1 MDFTNA
7 KVLIHVKNLKIDY
20 RSEVGPIHAVD
31 GVSFQIRE
39 RENLGLIGE
48 SGCGKSTIAKGL
60 VQLVPNGSIVD
71 GQVLLR
77 DQDLLQLN
85 PKQMQQLLW
94 NEIAMVPQAA
104 MDSLD
109 PVYRVGDQIVEV
121 IRLHNAISAKDAY
134 DQVAESFRTVGIKP
148 DRMRDYPHHF
158 SGGMKQRAIIAM
170 ALVLNP
176 SLLILDEPTTGLD
189 TIMQA
194 QILDELKMLKEK
206 FKISMLTITH
216 DISVVEEICDAI
228 AIMYAGEIVEYGPKD
243 VVLDKPLHPYNLGLQ
258 NAFPSMDDDKQ
269 SLISIPGAPP
279 LLINPPR
286 GCRFKDRC
294 PFKKNH
300 CDSEPHLEEIEPGHF
315 SACHETAQIGTM
327 RRLAQEVDTWQNTV
341 TS

>member
-1 MDFTNA
+1 MNFSNA
-7 KVLIHVKNLKIDY
+7 KVLLHVKDLKIDY
-20 RSEVGPIHAVD
+20 RSEAGPIHAVD

-60 VQLVPNGSIVD
+60 VQLIPNGSIVA
-71 GQVLLR
+71 GQVQFR

-85 PKQMQQLLW
+85 PKQMKQLLW

-109 PVYRVGDQIVEV
+109 PVYRVGDQIIEV
-121 IRLHNAISAKDAY
+121 IRLHSAMSAKDAY
-134 DQVAESFRTVGIKP
+134 DQVAESFRVVGIKP
-148 DRMRDYPHHF
+148 DRMKDYPHHF

-194 QILDELKMLKEK
+194 QVLDELKMLKEK
-206 FKISMLTITH
+206 LKISMLTITH
-216 DISVVEEICDAI
+216 DISVVEEICDTI
-228 AIMYAGEIVEYGPKD
+228 AIMYAGKIVEYGPKD
-243 VVLDKPLHPYNLGLQ
+243 VVLDEPLHPYNLGLQ
-258 NAFPSMDDDKQ
+258 NAFPSMDDEKQ
-269 SLISIPGAPP
+269 SLISISGAPP
-279 LLINPPR
+279 LLINPPP

-300 CDSEPHLEEIEPGHF
+300 CDSEPHLEEAESGHF
-315 SACHETAQIGTM
+315 SACHEVAEIETM
-327 RRLAQEVDTWQNTV
+327 RRLAQEVDTWQNMIA
-341 TS
+341 S